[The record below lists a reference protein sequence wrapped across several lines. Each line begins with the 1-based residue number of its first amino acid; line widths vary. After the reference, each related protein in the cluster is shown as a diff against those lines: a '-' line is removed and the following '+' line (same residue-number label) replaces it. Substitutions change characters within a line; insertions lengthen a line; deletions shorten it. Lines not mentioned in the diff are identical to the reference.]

1 MRRTSDN
8 IYWQIMP
15 LSILLIIIVWFIAS
29 CSSSNAYNNGICK
42 ICGGNYEFYQA
53 IGHHYTT
60 NYLYE
65 CDKCGNIIEVNQ
77 HY

>member
-1 MRRTSDN
+1 MRRTSD
-8 IYWQIMP
+8 IPWQFIA
-15 LSILLIIIVWFIAS
+15 LLILLIIIVLFIQSCAS
-29 CSSSNAYNNGICK
+29 NDLYNNGICQ

-53 IGHHYTT
+53 VGHQYFT
-60 NYLYE
+60 NYLYK

>member
-1 MRRTSDN
+1 MRRASDTP
-8 IYWQIMP
+8 WQFIA
-15 LSILLIIIVWFIAS
+15 LLILLIIIVLFIQS
-29 CSSSNAYNNGICK
+29 CASSNLYNNGICR

-53 IGHHYTT
+53 VGHQYFT
-60 NYLYE
+60 NYLYK

>member
-1 MRRTSDN
+1 MRRTSD
-8 IYWQIMP
+8 IPWQFIA
-15 LSILLIIIVWFIAS
+15 LLILLIIIVLFIQSCAS
-29 CSSSNAYNNGICK
+29 NDLYNNGICR

-53 IGHHYTT
+53 VGHQYFT
-60 NYLYE
+60 NYLYK

>member
-1 MRRTSDN
+1 MRRASD
-8 IYWQIMP
+8 IPWQFIA
-15 LSILLIIIVWFIAS
+15 LLILLLIIVLFIESCAS
-29 CSSSNAYNNGICK
+29 NDIYNNGICK

-53 IGHHYTT
+53 VGHQYFTK
-60 NYLYE
+60 YLYE